1 MSGARALLAGF
12 PESEALV
19 AAARAARDAGRPALD
34 AFTPF
39 PVEGLAEAVGASKPP
54 LPWIML
60 AAGLGVAAAAYLMEW
75 WSAKYGYTL
84 NLGGRPLHSWPAFL
98 IAPAEIGVLA
108 AALAGFVGF
117 LAYTGLPRLNH
128 PLFERDAF
136 DRASQDQ
143 FLLAL
148 PWPAP
153 EEAGEVREKLFA
165 AGALWVQEAEL

>member
-1 MSGARALLAGF
+1 MTARALLAGF
-12 PESEALV
+12 PQPEPLV

-34 AFTPF
+34 AFTPY
-39 PVEGLAEAVGASKPP
+39 PVEGLADAVGAPKPP

-60 AAGLGVAAAAYLMEW
+60 AAGLGAAAAAYLVEW

-108 AALAGFVGF
+108 AAIAGFVGLLIF
-117 LAYTGLPRLNH
+117 TGLPRLNH
-128 PLFERDAF
+128 PLFAHSAFERAT
-136 DRASQDQ
+136 QDQ

-148 PWPAP
+148 PYPPP
-153 EEAGEVREKLFA
+153 EEAAAVREGLYD
-165 AGALWVQEAEL
+165 AGALWIEEAQV

>member
-1 MSGARALLAGF
+1 MSEARALLAGF
-12 PESEALV
+12 PEAEPLV

-34 AFTPF
+34 AFTPY
-39 PVEGLAEAVGASKPP
+39 PVEGLAEAVGAGRSP

-60 AAGLGVAAAAYLMEW
+60 AAGAGAATAAYLLEW

-108 AALAGFVGF
+108 AALAGFAGF
-117 LAYTGLPRLNH
+117 LALTGLPRLHH

-136 DRASQDQ
+136 ERASQDQ

-148 PWPAP
+148 PWPPAD
-153 EEAGEVREKLFA
+153 EAGAVREALFA
-165 AGALWVQEAEL
+165 AGALWVQEARL